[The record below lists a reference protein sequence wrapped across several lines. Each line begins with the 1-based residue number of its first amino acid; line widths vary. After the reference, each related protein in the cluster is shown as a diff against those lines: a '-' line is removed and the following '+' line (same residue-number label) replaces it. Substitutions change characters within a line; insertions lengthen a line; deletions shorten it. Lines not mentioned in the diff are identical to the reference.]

1 MSEQTAE
8 QTETRAERRAR
19 ERNEAE
25 QAAAQATEQASEDA
39 TNADDEKAAAKAA
52 AEAAE
57 AEQIAKVQGF
67 TVAESDFRQATT
79 PVRNRNAVQ
88 KAMDAV
94 AEQAYADWVKADRP
108 STWSRMPVITYF
120 LAPEDVA
127 DYSKLIRRA
136 CDAVVPESYEKDGTT
151 VEPSGVRA
159 RFGKQFTLTPKMAE
173 KIGKPEE
180 AGKTVLAWGAVDKRI
195 VQNHDDN

>member
-108 STWSRMPVITYF
+108 STW
-120 LAPEDVA
+120 
-127 DYSKLIRRA
+127 
-136 CDAVVPESYEKDGTT
+136 
-151 VEPSGVRA
+151 
-159 RFGKQFTLTPKMAE
+159 
-173 KIGKPEE
+173 
-180 AGKTVLAWGAVDKRI
+180 
-195 VQNHDDN
+195 